1 MQQQQRKTIVI
12 HSPHSG
18 RADQLEA
25 ALHQLEQVGLPPCQ
39 IISINDLD
47 TKPTQGPTWQ
57 RQGVDMVIAA
67 GGDGLVGGV
76 ITHIAES
83 ELPLGILPLGT
94 SNDTARTLS
103 IPQDIAQAVDVLCTG
118 KIDKIDLGMAQPA
131 EQMPHTPQQDR
142 HRSTLP
148 PPLQRHGYFAH
159 ISTVGINVQFAQTVT
174 DAEVRQRF
182 GEFIYPVA
190 AFEVFMNRKALD
202 LELRIH
208 GLMPAEGN
216 GPLLANDDD
225 PVILRCRAILGAAMN
240 APLFGGAFEITL
252 PGGSVHD
259 GLLDIIVIEEFDLD
273 NLALNLARFFRN
285 QEPEEQAPTRQHNE
299 HDTLLAQAELS
310 FIPGIHHLRAKS
322 VIMSTGSDPQDIT
335 LDGEIRGQTPTLLRI
350 ADRQL
355 RVIVPT

>member
-1 MQQQQRKTIVI
+1 VQQQQRKTIVI

-25 ALHQLEQVGLPPCQ
+25 ALHQLERVGLSPCQ

-47 TKPTQGPTWQ
+47 KKPVQGPIWQ

-103 IPQDIAQAVDVLCTG
+103 IPQDIAQAVDVLRTG

-131 EQMPHTPQQDR
+131 EQAPHIAQQNV
-142 HRSTLP
+142 HQSTLP
-148 PPLQRHGYFAH
+148 LPLQLHGYFAH
-159 ISTVGINVQFAQTVT
+159 ISTVGINVQFAHTVT
-174 DAEVRQRF
+174 DAEVRQRYR
-182 GEFIYPVA
+182 ELTYPVA

-208 GLMPAEGN
+208 GLMSAEGD
-216 GPLLANDDD
+216 GLLASDND
-225 PVILRCRAILGAAMN
+225 PVILRCRAILGAVMN

-252 PGGSVHD
+252 PGASVYD

-273 NLALNLARFFRN
+273 NLASNLARFFRN
-285 QEPEEQAPTRQHNE
+285 QKPDEQASTRQRDEHN
-299 HDTLLAQAELS
+299 TRLAQAELS
-310 FIPGIHHLRAKS
+310 FIPSIHHLRAKS
-322 VIMSTGSDPQDIT
+322 VIMSTSSDPQDIT

-355 RVIVPT
+355 HVIVPT

>member
-25 ALHQLEQVGLPPCQ
+25 ALHQLERVGLSPCQ

-47 TKPTQGPTWQ
+47 TKPIQGPTWQ
-57 RQGVDMVIAA
+57 QQGIDMVIAA

-103 IPQDIAQAVDVLCTG
+103 IPQDIAQAVDVLCAG

-131 EQMPHTPQQDR
+131 EQRPHIPQHDIYQ
-142 HRSTLP
+142 ST
-148 PPLQRHGYFAH
+148 PPLQSHGYFAH
-159 ISTVGINVQFAQTVT
+159 ISTVGINVQFAHTVT
-174 DAEVRQRF
+174 NAEVRQRYR
-182 GEFIYPVA
+182 ELTYPIA

-216 GPLLANDDD
+216 GPLLASDGD
-225 PVILRCRAILGAAMN
+225 PVILRSRALLGAVMN
-240 APLFGGAFEITL
+240 APLFGGTFEITL
-252 PGGSVHD
+252 PGASVHD

-273 NLALNLARFFRN
+273 NLASNLARFFHH
-285 QEPEEQAPTRQHNE
+285 QEPDEQAPTRQHDE
-299 HDTLLAQAELS
+299 HDTRLTRAELS
-310 FIPGIHHLRAKS
+310 LIPGIHHLRAKS
-322 VIMSTGSDPQDIT
+322 VIMSTSSDPQDIT
-335 LDGEIRGQTPTLLRI
+335 LDGEIRGQTPSLLRI
-350 ADRQL
+350 ANQQL
-355 RVIVPT
+355 RVIVPI